1 MTHPE
6 FLRAFALAECTE
18 VGDDDAARLL
28 AAASRI
34 EELERALIPFALAGA
49 SLSSR
54 WQDHETHW
62 QDALPCGISAGQLR
76 AARQALSEP
85 SPDAPVK
92 QIGAARYLEG

>member
-34 EELERALIPFALAGA
+34 EALERALKYYAMPQIYAERKSLAPAIMFERG
-49 SLSSR
+49 
-54 WQDHETHW
+54 E
-62 QDALPCGISAGQLR
+62 I
-76 AARQALSEP
+76 ARQALSEP
-85 SPDAPVK
+85 SPAAPVK
-92 QIGAARYLEG
+92 RIGAARYLEG

>member
-34 EELERALIPFALAGA
+34 EELERALIRLRDCDWVITPLD
-49 SLSSR
+49 R
-54 WQDHETHW
+54 M
-62 QDALPCGISAGQLR
+62 DAVREI
-76 AARQALSEP
+76 ARQALSEP

-92 QIGAARYLEG
+92 RIGAARYLEG